1 MLPLFDLNPRLDT
14 AALAA
19 EFARA
24 SRLQVRDVLTA
35 ASADVLADVLARQT
49 PYGVASREPGAAPQ
63 SVRAAT
69 VRTWPQAQHARLWQ
83 SVAAGVGRGDYGF
96 IYRQYPM
103 LDAYQGAWS
112 PGHPLDLV
120 LEHINAAPFL
130 DLVRAITG
138 MPGLIKADAQ
148 ATLFGPSNFLSVH
161 DDSSSADESRR
172 IAYVLS
178 FARDWRPDWGGYL
191 LFLDDD
197 DDVVAGLKPR
207 FNTLNLFSVPQRHN
221 VSFVAPF
228 APVGRYAITGWFRDR

>member
-1 MLPLFDLNPRLDT
+1 MLPLFDLNPALDT
-14 AALAA
+14 ASLAA
-19 EFARA
+19 AFAREA
-24 SRLQVRDVLTA
+24 RLQVRDVLTA
-35 ASADVLADVLARQT
+35 PSADVLAEVLARQT
-49 PYGVASREPGAAPQ
+49 PYGVAFRAPGAGPQ
-63 SVRAAT
+63 SVRAAE
-69 VRTWPQAQHARLWQ
+69 VRAWPQAQHAHLWQ
-83 SVAAGVGRGDYGF
+83 SVAAGVGRGEYGF

-103 LDAYQGAWS
+103 LDAYKGAWA
-112 PGHPLDLV
+112 PGNPLDLV

-138 MPGLIKADAQ
+138 LPELIKADAQ
-148 ATLFGPSNFLSVH
+148 ATLFGPSHFLSVH
-161 DDSSSADESRR
+161 DDRGDDEARR
-172 IAYVLS
+172 VAYVLS